1 MMGLEYEKSKPKY
14 SSSLFE
20 GKDLAELD
28 FQLFSKKL
36 ATPAKTMVTGTLV
49 NALQ

>member
-1 MMGLEYEKSKPKY
+1 MMSLDYEKSKPKY

-28 FQLFSKKL
+28 FSLHSKQL
-36 ATPAKTMVTGTLV
+36 ATPAKQMAAGSLV
-49 NALQ
+49 NAL